1 VLTNICLIT
10 SAQANLQ
17 ASQRVCRQ
25 HPRCRSVEL
34 RGLEPLT
41 SSMPWPGVRKG
52 QAAGDDGVRG
62 RVGAATSIQ
71 PRSPS
76 VCPSPFER
84 RPRRPGADMLSL
96 GRHPEGL
103 LRLSLGQGLQRSSP
117 LTTGVIAGVGRFGPR
132 LSDPYEKR
140 EVHGVVASPAGVRP
154 TWVPRLGA
162 TDLGCSVGCSD
173 PQLGK
178 NPRQQ

>member
-25 HPRCRSVEL
+25 HPRCRSVELRVSRFRTYVEL

-62 RVGAATSIQ
+62 RVGAATFIQ
-71 PRSPS
+71 PGAPQFAPHPS
-76 VCPSPFER
+76 NGDRGDPAPTCSAWEDI
-84 RPRRPGADMLSL
+84 PR
-96 GRHPEGL
+96 
-103 LRLSLGQGLQRSSP
+103 
-117 LTTGVIAGVGRFGPR
+117 
-132 LSDPYEKR
+132 
-140 EVHGVVASPAGVRP
+140 ASCGSRWAKACNA
-154 TWVPRLGA
+154 LA
-162 TDLGCSVGCSD
+162 L
-173 PQLGK
+173 
-178 NPRQQ
+178 

>member
-1 VLTNICLIT
+1 
-10 SAQANLQ
+10 
-17 ASQRVCRQ
+17 
-25 HPRCRSVEL
+25 VEL

-41 SSMPWPGVRKG
+41 SSMPLPGVRKG

-96 GRHPEGL
+96 GSR
-103 LRLSLGQGLQRSSP
+103 
-117 LTTGVIAGVGRFGPR
+117 
-132 LSDPYEKR
+132 
-140 EVHGVVASPAGVRP
+140 
-154 TWVPRLGA
+154 
-162 TDLGCSVGCSD
+162 
-173 PQLGK
+173 
-178 NPRQQ
+178 